1 MNILLVLLDG
11 LLSLL
16 ELGQTT
22 SDSTSLLL
30 SQVGRNVF
38 LSGVENAQ
46 LFTASMRDDGQDTG
60 NILSDITTK
69 ILENVEDRGGM

>member
-11 LLSLL
+11 LLSLF